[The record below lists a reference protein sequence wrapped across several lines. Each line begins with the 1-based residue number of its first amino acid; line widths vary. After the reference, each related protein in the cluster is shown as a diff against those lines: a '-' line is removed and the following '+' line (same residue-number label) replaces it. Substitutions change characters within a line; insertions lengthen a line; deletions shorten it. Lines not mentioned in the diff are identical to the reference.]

1 MKIKNVSP
9 VGALF
14 VPALNTEIAADET
27 VEVPDDLAAAM
38 LRQAD
43 NFQPVTEPT
52 KEKK

>member
-1 MKIKNVSP
+1 MKIQNVSP
-9 VGALF
+9 MGALF
-14 VPALNTEIAADET
+14 VPALNAEIAADET
-27 VEVPDDLAAAM
+27 VEVPDGLAQVL